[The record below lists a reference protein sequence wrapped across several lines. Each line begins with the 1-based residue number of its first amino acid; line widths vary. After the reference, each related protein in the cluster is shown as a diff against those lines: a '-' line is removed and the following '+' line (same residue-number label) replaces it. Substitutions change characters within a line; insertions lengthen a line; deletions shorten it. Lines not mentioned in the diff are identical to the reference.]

1 MTGVGITAV
10 KCLARG
16 RMRRVPGDM
25 TGDRIVAVGLLTQAN
40 LDLLGPTLTRVWPVE
55 ETPCFSGLLQA
66 IDQRIVSYAALELRT
81 TTVACDTAA
90 QKVPVPNAMATFEPK
105 LTLAQRH
112 RGLIRLHSSSSKE
125 LFGGVHPRS
134 SSGWDGLRQ

>member
-1 MTGVGITAV
+1 MTGVGVTAV

-66 IDQRIVSYAALELRT
+66 IDQADRELRRSG
-81 TTVACDTAA
+81 TADDDSR
-90 QKVPVPNAMATFEPK
+90 V
-105 LTLAQRH
+105 
-112 RGLIRLHSSSSKE
+112 
-125 LFGGVHPRS
+125 
-134 SSGWDGLRQ
+134 